1 MFHKLPSPIFT
12 FGFHS
17 TPQDLRL
24 DSPYNNVSEAH
35 DESDEHL
42 ANLFVCGRFQIH
54 LFFLYNPMHVT
65 CFITGRWLWDT
76 WLVKAIS
83 PVQCVWVKNEDDFGT
98 RVKSDDSSIGVKN
111 SDDAAGRVQIE
122 NDPAVRVRDEN
133 DRAFRV
139 KLK

>member
-1 MFHKLPSPIFT
+1 MCHCYMPHKMGRALPYSNKMQKGLNVCSCIIASPLPIFFHKFPSPIFS

-24 DSPYNNVSEAH
+24 DSPCNVSEAH
-35 DESDEHL
+35 DESDELL

-54 LFFLYNPMHVT
+54 LFFLCNPMHVT

-83 PVQCVWVKNEDDFGT
+83 PIQCVSCLHLRK
-98 RVKSDDSSIGVKN
+98 
-111 SDDAAGRVQIE
+111 
-122 NDPAVRVRDEN
+122 
-133 DRAFRV
+133 
-139 KLK
+139 